1 MSLETRPATWGVNE
15 ALICMGGKSYKGPT
29 FAEDELTSDTFRFL
43 PLLSSALRRYFWPDR
58 KRGGMIPSSLWKR
71 ALLSAAFCSGI
82 CIALSLAAI
91 LTEQIAFSQ
100 VDRSNRLGL
109 SQDLF
114 YAMSGWTFLLYD
126 LVHIYVIGV
135 FASWLVR
142 SLCWEAWIGG
152 AAMIIASLS
161 DFGSLSVNMFLQTPT
176 LSAMA
181 NGESFGLSTPEA
193 GYDVICSTLD
203 FSQASFALVGL
214 IFLAGAAMKKQ
225 GTARLV
231 GWFIIAGLPIAI
243 FQIAEVGLYTPWTRI
258 VDDWITPISE
268 IVQHL
273 IMAICLWEL
282 SRRQLPSS
290 QSKNEAKERKDS
302 AWLWLSRFLSF
313 AFLSKSGKAGH

>member
-15 ALICMGGKSYKGPT
+15 ALICMGGKSCKGRT

-43 PLLSSALRRYFWPDR
+43 PLLSSALRRYFWPNR
-58 KRGGMIPSSLWKR
+58 KNGGMIPGAVWKR
-71 ALLSAAFCSGI
+71 ALLSAALCSGI

-91 LTEQIAFSQ
+91 VAAQIAFSH

-114 YAMSGWTFLLYD
+114 YAISGWTFLLYD

-135 FASWLVR
+135 FAFWLVR

-181 NGESFGLSTPEA
+181 NGQPVGLSTPEA

-214 IFLAGAAMKKQ
+214 IFLAGAAMKKL

-231 GWFIIAGLPIAI
+231 GWFMIAGLPIAV
-243 FQIAEVGLYTPWTRI
+243 FQIAEVGLNSPWTCI
-258 VDDWITPISE
+258 MDDWITPISE
-268 IVQHL
+268 IMQHL
-273 IMAICLWEL
+273 ILAICLWEL
-282 SRRQLPSS
+282 FRRQPQSS
-290 QSKNEAKERKDS
+290 QLKNEAKERKDP
-302 AWLWLSRFLSF
+302 AWLWLSRFASF
-313 AFLSKSGKAGH
+313 AFLSKRGKAGH

>member
-1 MSLETRPATWGVNE
+1 
-15 ALICMGGKSYKGPT
+15 
-29 FAEDELTSDTFRFL
+29 
-43 PLLSSALRRYFWPDR
+43 
-58 KRGGMIPSSLWKR
+58 
-71 ALLSAAFCSGI
+71 
-82 CIALSLAAI
+82 
-91 LTEQIAFSQ
+91 
-100 VDRSNRLGL
+100 
-109 SQDLF
+109 
-114 YAMSGWTFLLYD
+114 
-126 LVHIYVIGV
+126 
-135 FASWLVR
+135 
-142 SLCWEAWIGG
+142 
-152 AAMIIASLS
+152 MIIASLS

-181 NGESFGLSTPEA
+181 NGESLGLSTPEA

-273 IMAICLWEL
+273 IMAICLWEM

-290 QSKNEAKERKDS
+290 QSNAEAAVERGFGN
-302 AWLWLSRFLSF
+302 SRSEF
-313 AFLSKSGKAGH
+313 